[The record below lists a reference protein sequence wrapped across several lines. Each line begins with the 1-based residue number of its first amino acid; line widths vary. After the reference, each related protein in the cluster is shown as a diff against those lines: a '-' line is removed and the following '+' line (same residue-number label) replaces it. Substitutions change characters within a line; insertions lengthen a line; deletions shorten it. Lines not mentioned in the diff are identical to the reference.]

1 MESVLKNL
9 YRGGLCPSTR
19 DLAHSDTAHAYS
31 KLQKSQQE
39 LTAQLEH
46 ALSGKDLDTF
56 KAFCE
61 IQMQIEVE
69 EQEDLFLYAFRLGA
83 RFAQEI
89 FSRDWIVLQ
98 KKTFKIFCHSA
109 RSEKPRKAQS
119 EFDKCVGNNLCV
131 VPHSFIEF

>member
-39 LTAQLEH
+39 LTAQFEH

-89 FSRDWIVLQ
+89 FS
-98 KKTFKIFCHSA
+98 
-109 RSEKPRKAQS
+109 PRLDCIA
-119 EFDKCVGNNLCV
+119 EENF
-131 VPHSFIEF
+131 